1 MPQALPSAPRRLL
14 TASLICLLSG
24 AVLAT
29 DWQALNRVAQASAE
43 QQAEAQREI
52 EKLDDE
58 AKKHFAEYRAQL
70 IELDGLQTYNRQL
83 KALRDEQDAA
93 LAELDERIQ
102 KTGRLDRKIIPL
114 LEDMYSALVLFIEQ
128 DLPFLQRERKDR
140 LAQLRHILD
149 DPEVTLAAKY
159 RSLYEAYQIELD
171 YGRTLES
178 YSDMLELEGETR
190 AVTILRIGRIGL
202 YSISG
207 DRERVFTWNRDTI
220 GWDET
225 EGIARHVQ
233 KAIRMAKKQIAP
245 DLLTLPVPRPEEAP

>member
-190 AVTILRIGRIGL
+190 AVTILRIGTHRAVLNLRGPRA
-202 YSISG
+202 G
-207 DRERVFTWNRDTI
+207 FHMEQGHDRLGRNRGHRTACTK
-220 GWDET
+220 GHSHGEKANR
-225 EGIARHVQ
+225 ARSVDV
-233 KAIRMAKKQIAP
+233 ASSAA
-245 DLLTLPVPRPEEAP
+245 